1 MSNPAKTYRY
11 HPSGSDQ
18 ESQVLS
24 SVMNLPMPAL
34 ERVGSIRERVFG
46 LRQRHQLRKLLRFDD
61 RTLADMGHNRTEI
74 LRALHRRQQSPV
86 AYESS
91 NIHLQ
96 NMHPELPRVR
106 H

>member
-11 HPSGSDQ
+11 HPSGSNHG
-18 ESQVLS
+18 STVLS
-24 SVMNLPMPAL
+24 ALMNPVTPSPQQAGATRK
-34 ERVGSIRERVFG
+34 RVLG

-61 RTLADMGHNRTEI
+61 RTLADMGHSRTEI
-74 LRALHRRQQSPV
+74 MHALHRSRQAPI

-96 NMHPELPRVR
+96 NMHPELPRVW